1 MRAFLSVAALA
12 VLLCLNQSSFSVAQ
26 QAAEAPVSIRLADCL
41 VLPAVGGG
49 GRSPVR
55 VDALEAA
62 LLRDGFKPPAPGDKM
77 KRHDGTEVAWRSAKV
92 DDDGWLAGDDLA
104 GGYAWW
110 TVPAKVSGIWLLK
123 ARGHSG
129 VYVNGELRGGDPY
142 NNGNLTLPV
151 ALAAGD
157 NQLLFLMGRGRIRA
171 SLELVPA
178 DHSGLFVGSDWTLPD
193 LVEGDAYSPPR
204 FLASVDV
211 INATGQSQNVRLHIR
226 GLGNAWL
233 SDQSC
238 TIQALSVQ
246 RISFPIAGPGK
257 LTGDQA
263 LRIAV
268 CKGDPLKECAVG
280 ECSVRVKHSGE
291 PRKVTFISA
300 IDGSVQYYGLLA
312 AKPLGGQTEKPGIA
326 LSLHGASV
334 EASGQAA
341 AYSPKS
347 WCHIVCP
354 TNRRPFGFDWEDW
367 GRLDALEVL
376 AHAQATLDHDPRR
389 IWLTG
394 HSMGGHGTWTV
405 GAHFP
410 DKFAAIGPSAGWQ
423 SFWTYGGGGGHP
435 EQFKLSPILTR
446 GANAS
451 RTLLMKHNYKS
462 QGVYILHGDA
472 DDNVPVTEA
481 RAMRDALRE
490 FHNDLHYHEE
500 PGVGHWWDRG
510 HDAGADCLDWSPMW
524 DLFAKRRL
532 AVPGEVMNIDF
543 TTVCPENSDSCFWAS
558 IHMQQVQLEPS
569 RIQLSAEPN
578 HGRISGTTVNVS
590 RLRLDVAKI
599 LHARGEVILTLDG
612 DAELAAPWPQDGV
625 LWLQRA
631 GEKWLLTEKPSP
643 KLKGPHRYGLLKNG
657 MTRNVVLVYGTG
669 GSAAENAWMF
679 NKARFDSE
687 QWLVRANGGFT
698 VLADTDFKA
707 ERYRD
712 CDLVLYGNETI
723 NSGFSLLAQ
732 APLKLLQGKAVIG
745 ERELSGADLAMLFC
759 YPRAD
764 SDKSSVCVIGG
775 TGLAGMRLTER
786 LPYFV
791 SGAAFPDVILYG
803 PELLELG
810 TGGVRAAGFLGEDW
824 QVASGE
830 IVWRDDK

>member
-1 MRAFLSVAALA
+1 M
-12 VLLCLNQSSFSVAQ
+12 
-26 QAAEAPVSIRLADCL
+26 
-41 VLPAVGGG
+41 
-49 GRSPVR
+49 
-55 VDALEAA
+55 
-62 LLRDGFKPPAPGDKM
+62 
-77 KRHDGTEVAWRSAKV
+77 
-92 DDDGWLAGDDLA
+92 
-104 GGYAWW
+104 
-110 TVPAKVSGIWLLK
+110 
-123 ARGHSG
+123 
-129 VYVNGELRGGDPY
+129 
-142 NNGNLTLPV
+142 
-151 ALAAGD
+151 
-157 NQLLFLMGRGRIRA
+157 
-171 SLELVPA
+171 
-178 DHSGLFVGSDWTLPD
+178 
-193 LVEGDAYSPPR
+193 
-204 FLASVDV
+204 
-211 INATGQSQNVRLHIR
+211 
-226 GLGNAWL
+226 
-233 SDQSC
+233 
-238 TIQALSVQ
+238 
-246 RISFPIAGPGK
+246 
-257 LTGDQA
+257 
-263 LRIAV
+263 
-268 CKGDPLKECAVG
+268 
-280 ECSVRVKHSGE
+280 
-291 PRKVTFISA
+291 
-300 IDGSVQYYGLLA
+300 QYYGLLA

-599 LHARGEVILTLDG
+599 LHASGEVILTLDG